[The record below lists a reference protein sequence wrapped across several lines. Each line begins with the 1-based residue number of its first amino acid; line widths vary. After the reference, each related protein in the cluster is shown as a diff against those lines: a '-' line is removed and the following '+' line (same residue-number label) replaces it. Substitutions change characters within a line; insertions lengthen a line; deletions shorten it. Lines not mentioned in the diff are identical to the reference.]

1 MVLLQCAL
9 ASVIPLNDRCE
20 GAFSFSL
27 GNLPALSLIRFTIS
41 SERKKKVRPGDSLT
55 DRLDGGVGCKG

>member
-1 MVLLQCAL
+1 MVLLQCTL

-41 SERKKKVRPGDSLT
+41 SERKKKFDQEIA
-55 DRLDGGVGCKG
+55 

>member
-27 GNLPALSLIRFTIS
+27 GNLPALSLIRFFTIS
-41 SERKKKVRPGDSLT
+41 SERKKKFDQEIA
-55 DRLDGGVGCKG
+55 